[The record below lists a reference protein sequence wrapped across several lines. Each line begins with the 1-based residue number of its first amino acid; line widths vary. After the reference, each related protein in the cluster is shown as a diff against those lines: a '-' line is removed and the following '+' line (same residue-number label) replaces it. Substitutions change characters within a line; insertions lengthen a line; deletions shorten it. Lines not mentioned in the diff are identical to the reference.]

1 MRLSFSRAECG
12 GRTACT
18 ESAGP
23 RQPCGHALVIRLAWA
38 PPGGPRPRPGTAG
51 RIGAAEL
58 KKLYDAGKVVV
69 LDVRG
74 AAAYRDS
81 HIAGALSVPLDTV
94 AQRAAE
100 LKASGKVVVTYCT

>member
-1 MRLSFSRAECG
+1 MMLIAALACA
-12 GRTACT
+12 TAGVAFAQ
-18 ESAGP
+18 AGP
-23 RQPCGHALVIRLAWA
+23 GRASNASA
-38 PPGGPRPRPGTAG
+38 RPEPAEG

-58 KKLYDAGKVVV
+58 KKLYDAGQVVV

-100 LKASGKVVVTYCT
+100 LKASGKAFVTYCT